1 MTDTYN
7 WISEGLF
14 SFSFFLLSKGIT
26 AIRFA
31 EHQRCYIRAQTK
43 KLPAAAEVEAEDAE
57 LLVLLASSP
66 LSVVFFRAWDRG
78 PAGAAV
84 MHIVGSTTQIL
95 SLSILSSRSV
105 KN

>member
-7 WISEGLF
+7 WISERLF

-57 LLVLLASSP
+57 LLVLLASS
-66 LSVVFFRAWDRG
+66 LSAVFFRTSERG
-78 PAGAAV
+78 PAEAAV